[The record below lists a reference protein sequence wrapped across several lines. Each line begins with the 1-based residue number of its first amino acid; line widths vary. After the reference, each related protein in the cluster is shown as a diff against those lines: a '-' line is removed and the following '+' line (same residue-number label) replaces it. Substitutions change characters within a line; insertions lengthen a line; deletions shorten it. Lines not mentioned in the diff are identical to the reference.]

1 MENISIYKAVF
12 ALELLK
18 DSNDYGLSL
27 FGDVSFLESVHMQV
41 HHKREFSALQPV
53 LQPINISS

>member
-1 MENISIYKAVF
+1 MHKAVF

-18 DSNDYGLSL
+18 CNNAYGLSL
-27 FGDVSFLESVHMQV
+27 FGDISFLESVHMLV
-41 HHKREFSALQPV
+41 YHKREFSALQPV

>member
-1 MENISIYKAVF
+1 MYEAVF

-27 FGDVSFLESVHMQV
+27 FGDVSFLESVHM
-41 HHKREFSALQPV
+41 
-53 LQPINISS
+53 

>member
-1 MENISIYKAVF
+1 MYKAVF

-27 FGDVSFLESVHMQV
+27 FGDVSFLESVHMEV